1 MQPIAACAPKTQT
14 GWHMCRLHGALHGRE
29 SWTSLEVRAC
39 ECRRQVKANMH
50 MQLAKVFA
58 IGHLR
63 AHNSCCSRPAA
74 TARAT
79 RPELS
84 EEARVARGKQGCD
97 LHMLQGLH
105 VLAHAHGAW

>member
-58 IGHLR
+58 TGHLR
-63 AHNSCCSRPAA
+63 AHNSCCLFQACCDRPCDA
-74 TARAT
+74 ARAF
-79 RPELS
+79 RRS
-84 EEARVARGKQGCD
+84 SSC
-97 LHMLQGLH
+97 
-105 VLAHAHGAW
+105 